1 MITLDF
7 RKHVIDWKMTFH
19 IFPNRELNDQ
29 EWSEMRSLPKAYR
42 FQCGEQIDKDS
53 FFWAYTKNSKN
64 GMWVASKD
72 KIKIAIKNSKTSR
85 AKRREKANAY
95 RRAKYQENPEPTIK
109 RTSEYHKRNRDK
121 SYKKQMEWKKK
132 NPDKIKKYYK
142 TEFQKSLIIPH
153 KRIIRLLRMRIRCA
167 VTNSIL
173 HGRKT
178 EYESA
183 QFLIWLAA
191 RKNISNLLDYEIDHL
206 VPISKWDLT
215 IQENQE
221 AANAPENVQWLTV
234 AENIAKSDNMPTPE
248 QIAEHRALVA
258 QWRAE
263 TSALAA

>member
-132 NPDKIKKYYK
+132 NPDKNNVSNSKFSIVLLLVFIIAISVVVY
-142 TEFQKSLIIPH
+142 FQIRKVDNNNSKIDNKASNSVPELSYENRSLIVSDIQKQLKDNPPLTD
-153 KRIIRLLRMRIRCA
+153 KQRSM
-167 VTNSIL
+167 IL
-173 HGRKT
+173 KT
-178 EYESA
+178 
-183 QFLIWLAA
+183 L
-191 RKNISNLLDYEIDHL
+191 K
-206 VPISKWDLT
+206 
-215 IQENQE
+215 
-221 AANAPENVQWLTV
+221 
-234 AENIAKSDNMPTPE
+234 
-248 QIAEHRALVA
+248 
-258 QWRAE
+258 
-263 TSALAA
+263 